1 MRLTDNTILVT
12 GALAAS
18 AARLQRLFTRATPE
32 VKRGRARTPVNT
44 TPTSFRLWCEEVL
57 KPAVFG

>member
-18 AARLQRLFTRATPE
+18 AARLQRLFTRAALTHHFNLN
-32 VKRGRARTPVNT
+32 RAVANRI
-44 TPTSFRLWCEEVL
+44 R
-57 KPAVFG
+57 